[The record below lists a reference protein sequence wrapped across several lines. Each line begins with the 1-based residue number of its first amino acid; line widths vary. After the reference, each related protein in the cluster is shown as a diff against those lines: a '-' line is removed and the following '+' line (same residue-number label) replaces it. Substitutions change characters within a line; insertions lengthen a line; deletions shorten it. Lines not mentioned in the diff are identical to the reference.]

1 MSAVNPVFLLPGRLS
16 EAAAELGA
24 AFVGSLTLGAGQFC
38 TNPGIVIGIDG
49 PDLDRFTAAARDAVA
64 ASPAAPMLTGRIAA
78 AYADGATR
86 LADHPGTEVIALGA
100 DPGRENGR
108 TSWGCAALVATT
120 ADEFLAARELHDEVF
135 GATSVIVRAADPRQ
149 LIDVARAMEGQLTAT
164 VHAATAGRAAGARPA
179 PGARAAGG
187 PDPVQRLADRGRG
200 GALDGAR
207 RPVPCHLRQ
216 PHDLGR
222 HAGDGPVP
230 AAGGLSGRARRTAAR
245 RGPRSPTPTGCSAS
259 STAPTPGTDAMSR
272 ASIRITGVAITPVA
286 FADPPLLNSVGVHEP
301 FALRAIIEVA
311 TDAGLTGL
319 GETYADEKH
328 LAALHAAAAAIVGA
342 DVYQTEDVY
351 RRVQAIG
358 AAETTISSGLI
369 GHSAATDRVFS
380 PFEVACLDIQGKAA
394 GLPVADL
401 LGGAVRDAVPF
412 SAYLFYKWAGH
423 PGADGDD
430 WGEALDPD
438 GIVAQAKRLV
448 DGYGF
453 TALKLKGGV
462 FPPAEEIEAISA
474 LHDAFP
480 DHPLRL
486 DPNAAWTP
494 ETSIGVARALAG
506 VLEYLEDPTPGIE
519 GMAQVAREAAMPLAT
534 NMCVV
539 AFDHLPPA
547 IRRDAVQVILSDH
560 HYWGGLRRSKLLA
573 GICETFGL
581 GLSMHSNSHLGIS
594 LAAMVQL
601 AGAVP
606 NLTYACDTHWP
617 WKTEDV
623 VAGEPFSFSGGAIAV
638 PDRPGLGVELD
649 RDALGRL
656 HEQYLACGLRNRDD
670 TGYMQRIVPGYERRS
685 PRW

>member
-1 MSAVNPVFLLPGRLS
+1 MAK
-16 EAAAELGA
+16 
-24 AFVGSLTLGAGQFC
+24 
-38 TNPGIVIGIDG
+38 
-49 PDLDRFTAAARDAVA
+49 
-64 ASPAAPMLTGRIAA
+64 
-78 AYADGATR
+78 
-86 LADHPGTEVIALGA
+86 
-100 DPGRENGR
+100 
-108 TSWGCAALVATT
+108 
-120 ADEFLAARELHDEVF
+120 
-135 GATSVIVRAADPRQ
+135 
-149 LIDVARAMEGQLTAT
+149 
-164 VHAATAGRAAGARPA
+164 
-179 PGARAAGG
+179 
-187 PDPVQRLADRGRG
+187 
-200 GALDGAR
+200 
-207 RPVPCHLRQ
+207 
-216 PHDLGR
+216 
-222 HAGDGPVP
+222 
-230 AAGGLSGRARRTAAR
+230 
-245 RGPRSPTPTGCSAS
+245 
-259 STAPTPGTDAMSR
+259 
-272 ASIRITGVAITPVA
+272 ASIRITGATITPVA

-301 FALRAIIEVA
+301 FALRAVIEVA
-311 TDAGLTGL
+311 TDVGLTGL

-328 LAALHAAAAAIVGA
+328 LAALHAAADAVVGA
-342 DVYQTEDVY
+342 DVYQTEDIY

-358 AAETTISSGLI
+358 AAETMISSGLI

-401 LGGAVRDAVPF
+401 LGGTVRDAVPF

-423 PGADGDD
+423 PGADADD

-462 FPPAEEIEAISA
+462 FPPAEEIEAIRA
-474 LHDAFP
+474 LRGAFP

-494 ETSIGVARALAG
+494 ETSLGVARDLAG

-519 GMAQVAREAAMPLAT
+519 GMAQVAREAPMPLAT

-547 IRRDAVQVILSDH
+547 IRQDAVQVILSDH
-560 HYWGGLRRSKLLA
+560 HYWGGLRRSKVLA
-573 GICETFGL
+573 GICETWGL

-601 AGAVP
+601 AAAVP

-623 VAGEPFSFSGGAIAV
+623 VAGQPFSFRGGAIAV

-649 RDALGRL
+649 RDALGAL

-670 TGYMQRIVPGYERRS
+670 TGYMQRVVPSYERRQ